1 MDPGIVR
8 GNSISGNDPLLHP
21 FLAAGETEAQNL
33 LEQLMTGYAEPAIQ
47 RAMRKKMYLSFA
59 YPGADSPENNVED
72 ICSEA
77 RLSVVRTLRRLR
89 NEPEQQPI
97 RDFKNYVGSIF
108 FQVWDKQ
115 LRLQHP
121 ARWRLKNQIRY
132 LLRRHSEFGL
142 WNTEDGV
149 FVAGLA
155 RWHGKDADS
164 QAVAYQQ
171 MVAGN
176 VPIFFN
182 RNGTETRRLMQ
193 VMKSIFEI
201 SGCPF
206 ELDDLVTAV
215 AHALGIPETGIRHPD
230 PEALVHL
237 ADSRPGLIEQHQNRE
252 YLRALWN
259 EIRELPIKQRMAL
272 LLSLR
277 DSTGRALVPLFPL
290 LGIAAIADIANV
302 LEITYQQMLSFWN
315 RLPMDDAAISEL
327 LAITRQQVINLRK
340 SARERLMR
348 RTQEFSAQGNP
359 SVKSTSLDKQGGSS

>member
-1 MDPGIVR
+1 MNSGITR
-8 GNSISGNDPLLHP
+8 GESISGNDPLLHP
-21 FLAAGETEAQNL
+21 FLTAGDPEAQSL
-33 LEQLMTGYAEPAIQ
+33 LEQLITGHAEPALQ

-77 RLSVVRTLRRLR
+77 RLNVVRTLRRLR
-89 NEPEQQPI
+89 NEPDQQPI

-115 LRLQHP
+115 LRMQHP
-121 ARWRLKNQIRY
+121 ARWRLKNQVRY
-132 LLRRHSEFGL
+132 LLRRHSTFGL

-155 RWHGKDADS
+155 RWRGKDADS
-164 QAVAYQQ
+164 KATAYQQ
-171 MVAGN
+171 IMAGN
-176 VPIFFN
+176 IPIFFN
-182 RNGTETRRLMQ
+182 RKTTETRRLMQ
-193 VMKSIFEI
+193 VIKSIFEI

-215 AHALGIPETGIRHPD
+215 AHALGIPETGTRHPD
-230 PEALVHL
+230 PDALL
-237 ADSRPGLIEQHQNRE
+237 QIADSRPDIFEQHQNRE

-259 EIRELPIKQRMAL
+259 EIRELPLRQRMAL
-272 LLSLR
+272 LFSLR

-290 LGIAAIADIANV
+290 LGIAAIADIACV

-315 RLPMDDAAISEL
+315 RLPMDDSAISEL
-327 LAITRQQVINLRK
+327 LAISRQQVINLRK

-348 RTQEFSAQGNP
+348 RTQEFSTQGN
-359 SVKSTSLDKQGGSS
+359 SSAKSTSLDKQGGGS